1 VIVFTFWVLTFEMLD
16 EPETVQT
23 RFGLRWLVW
32 STVIIEVKIFYKTC
46 LDVTIS

>member
-23 RFGLRWLVW
+23 RFGLRWMA
-32 STVIIEVKIFYKTC
+32 C
-46 LDVTIS
+46 LEHSDY